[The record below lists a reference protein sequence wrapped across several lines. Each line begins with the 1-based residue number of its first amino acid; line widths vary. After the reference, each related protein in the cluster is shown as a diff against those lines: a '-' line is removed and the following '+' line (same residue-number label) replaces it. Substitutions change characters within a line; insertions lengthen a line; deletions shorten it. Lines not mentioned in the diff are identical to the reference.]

1 MFNSLKYMTTNFN
14 IITTQLQYKNVTL
27 FIKYYY
33 YYYTHIIIL
42 YNIIIQLPTK
52 H

>member
-27 FIKYYY
+27 FMIY
-33 YYYTHIIIL
+33 III
-42 YNIIIQLPTK
+42 IIK
-52 H
+52 HIL